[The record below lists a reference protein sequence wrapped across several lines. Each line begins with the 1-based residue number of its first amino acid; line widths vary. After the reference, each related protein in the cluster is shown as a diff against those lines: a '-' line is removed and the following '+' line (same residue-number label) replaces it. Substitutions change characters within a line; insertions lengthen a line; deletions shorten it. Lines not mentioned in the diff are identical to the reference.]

1 MAAPRTG
8 IHAPQLYTG
17 GVNPMT
23 WSDRDGG
30 TWKVS
35 SLARQAD
42 MGIVADEGA
51 HGMGRITVSGE
62 GDMEAGTAER

>member
-1 MAAPRTG
+1 
-8 IHAPQLYTG
+8 
-17 GVNPMT
+17 MT

-42 MGIVADEGA
+42 KGIVAMKGPMA
-51 HGMGRITVSGE
+51 WARITVSGE
-62 GDMEAGTAER
+62 GDMEPGAAEW